1 VRGFCTPCVVARQ
14 SETIRAMRDE
24 SGPEYARWVR
34 RSYMEA
40 RRRLLALEQKAV

>member
-1 VRGFCTPCVVARQ
+1 
-14 SETIRAMRDE
+14 MRDE